1 MRQYELMMIID
12 PALSK
17 DDSAA
22 LIKEI
27 ETELK
32 NSGAKIKT
40 KDHPGEQNLAYKIRG
55 SKIGYYLLYTLERNE
70 GDFFDATRHFNMKP
84 SIWRFMFVRTDNQ

>member
-17 DDSAA
+17 DDSTA

-27 ETELK
+27 ETELT
-32 NSGAKIKT
+32 NSGAKIT
-40 KDHPGEQNLAYKIRG
+40 SKDHPGESDLAYKIRA
-55 SKIGYYLLYTLERNE
+55 SKVGYYLLYTLERTE
-70 GDFFDATRHFNMKP
+70 GDFFDVTRLFNMKP
-84 SIWRFMFVRTDNQ
+84 SIWRFMFVRTDKQ